1 MQALSAA
8 TSDGT
13 GVWRVSFYLDDIYL
27 GEDADGTDGFA
38 LDVDL
43 SAYAAGVH
51 QLKAV
56 AEDPSGN
63 DGETSSVVVV
73 DSPVVAPEVAIT
85 SPSPGSVDGTL
96 SVTGTVSSTATR
108 VDVLLDDTKIA
119 SVAPESGEFHVE
131 AGQWTSGDH
140 TVTVSA
146 YDDAGNRG
154 SSSVKVSGPSPDW
167 VAPTIAA
174 VSAPATVAVGT
185 TAAVSA
191 DVFDNRSVAS
201 ALLFYRAA
209 GSSDDFR
216 IEPMSPGPGGRVS
229 ASIPRW
235 DVTLAGIEYF
245 VWASDWDGNMAT
257 SPSLAPADV
266 AKISARRIGTS
277 LAIKVTPTAV
287 SYGGACTV
295 SVILKDEFGRPLVG
309 RGVALDYRA
318 AGVSTWSS
326 MTTTATG
333 ASGSRPSSSSAAEE
347 HDLPRSVRG
356 KRGLR
361 GKRVLQRGGVR
372 KGLSECGEDVAPR
385 HPLLPSLRN
394 DQAGTCIVESGAHLQ
409 VALRIREVEAV
420 QLRVLPGVE
429 LHVQRQ
435 VQVPVRRQMA
445 RAGGASRRPLQLLQQ
460 DALHR
465 VLREIAL

>member
-1 MQALSAA
+1 M
-8 TSDGT
+8 
-13 GVWRVSFYLDDIYL
+13 
-27 GEDADGTDGFA
+27 
-38 LDVDL
+38 
-43 SAYAAGVH
+43 
-51 QLKAV
+51 
-56 AEDPSGN
+56 
-63 DGETSSVVVV
+63 
-73 DSPVVAPEVAIT
+73 
-85 SPSPGSVDGTL
+85 
-96 SVTGTVSSTATR
+96 
-108 VDVLLDDTKIA
+108 
-119 SVAPESGEFHVE
+119 E

-333 ASGSRPSSSSAAEE
+333 ASGLASLVFRPQKNTTYRARFVASGDYAASASSNAVVSAKVYLSAAKTSRLGTRYYRLYGTIKPA
-347 HDLPRSVRG
+347 HASSKAVRIYRWRYVSGKWKPYSYVYCPASSYTYSVKYKFPYAG
-356 KRGLR
+356 KWR
-361 GKRVLQRGGVR
+361 
-372 KGLSECGEDVAPR
+372 
-385 HPLLPSLRN
+385 
-394 DQAGTCIVESGAHLQ
+394 
-409 VALRIREVEAV
+409 
-420 QLRVLPGVE
+420 
-429 LHVQRQ
+429 
-435 VQVPVRRQMA
+435 VQVVHPADPYNSYNKTLYTVFY
-445 RAGGASRRPLQLLQQ
+445 
-460 DALHR
+460 
-465 VLREIAL
+465 VK